1 MTLAG
6 GAATLFLLVLV
17 AINAYLC
24 QVALQLANCHAA
36 SVSVFGCRFP
46 LDSIRSEVTRL
57 ITFDQVDQNSIEVSC
72 VVNLIW
78 RNAGS
83 FVAVDGRGRTD
94 WQPLSNV
101 DLRVKRRVLVK
112 EEEKEEADHEDQEV

>member
-1 MTLAG
+1 M
-6 GAATLFLLVLV
+6 TLFLLVNV
-17 AINAYLC
+17 FLC
-24 QVALQLANCHAA
+24 QVALQLANRHAA
-36 SVSVFGCRFP
+36 SVHVFGCRFP
-46 LDSIRSEVTRL
+46 FDSIWREVTGL

-94 WQPLSNV
+94 WQPLSYV
-101 DLRVKRRVLVK
+101 DLRVKRCVLVE